1 MIVARDL
8 AMLSTIRIAI
18 RTLARRPAIT
28 LVAVLSLAV
37 GIGVNTA
44 VFSLVDALFLRPPA
58 VRDPYA
64 LAEVHGWFKDSG
76 MAILDWSDC
85 EQIGAQAAAFS
96 ESTAYMRRG
105 GLWRNGDEMTLLLV
119 TVVADNYFDLLGV
132 RPVIGQLPDKNHDYN
147 ADPEPPILLAH
158 WFWQERLGA
167 RPDIIG
173 HTMELSGHLYRV
185 AAVLPPH
192 FRGLEPMGSR
202 HIWTPVGSWARYF
215 KNDLNRGS
223 GQFEGLARL
232 RPGASIEQAQAQL
245 DTLSKRIESADSRVA
260 KGRRLVATSLAG
272 EIRSRV
278 LPGALVLA
286 VVGLVL
292 LVACANVA
300 TALLAHAEARRRE
313 IGVRLAL
320 GAGRLAL
327 LRQFVAESAVLACA
341 GAGAGLLLGRWLMSL
356 APALAPPTDFP
367 LSFDLRMDARLLGF
381 TAAATLI
388 TLAVFGLAPLVYSLR
403 ISLLDALSGAR
414 TAGRTRRSFA
424 RNAFVTAQVALS
436 VIVVTGAVVLLRA
449 LEDTRTIYPGYDT
462 SRPLALV
469 WANKQEGGKPEIA
482 AYADAV
488 DRMSAVGG
496 VEAVSFARHL
506 PLVGSGAGATIS
518 VVPEGAAPDAAPNRV
533 YFNLVGPR
541 FFEVTGARILRGRA
555 FRDSDHH
562 GGAPAAI
569 VNMEAARRFWPG
581 REAVGKTLRAGDRTY
596 EVVGVAVDGRIGSLY
611 EPPAPA
617 LFLPASRMEWGETI
631 LVASTRGDPARV
643 LKELA
648 KAAGRTGDLR
658 VYQSM
663 TLRTLMR
670 QALYSDWIPTV
681 LGGALAV
688 VGLLLAAG
696 GLYGAVSYT
705 AQRRVPEFGVRLAVG
720 ARPRQIAGLVLRQ
733 GAFIC
738 LVGVPVGAGLFLA
751 AYRYYGGALLRNRPL
766 DPAALAVG
774 AALSVAVVL
783 AGALLPAVRAARLD
797 PSEVLRSE

>member
-1 MIVARDL
+1 V
-8 AMLSTIRIAI
+8 LSVIRISI
-18 RTLARRPAIT
+18 RTLARRPAVT
-28 LVAVLSLAV
+28 VVAVISLAV

-64 LAEVHGWFKDSG
+64 LVQVNGWFKDSG

-85 EQIGAQAAAFS
+85 EEIGRQTPAFS
-96 ESTAYMRRG
+96 EATAYMRRG

-119 TVVADNYFDLLGV
+119 TVVGGNYFDVLGV
-132 RPVIGQLPDKNHDYN
+132 RPILGRLPRKNHDYN
-147 ADPEPPILLAH
+147 ADPEPPLILAY
-158 WFWQERLGA
+158 WFWRERLGA

-173 HTMELSGHLYRV
+173 RSMELTGRLYRV

-192 FRGLEPMGSR
+192 FRGLKPTSSV
-202 HIWTPVGSWARYF
+202 HIWMPVGSWTHYF
-215 KNDLNRGS
+215 KNDLNRGG
-223 GQFEGLARL
+223 GQFEALARL

-245 DTLSKRIESADSRVA
+245 DVLAQRIESSDSRVA
-260 KGRRLVATSLAG
+260 KGRRLIATSLAS
-272 EIRSRV
+272 EIRGRI
-278 LPGALVLA
+278 LPGVLVLA
-286 VVGLVL
+286 VVALVL

-300 TALLAHAEARRRE
+300 TALLAFAESRRRE
-313 IGVRLAL
+313 IGVRLAM

-327 LRQFVAESAVLACA
+327 MRQFLAESAVLACA

-356 APALAPPTDFP
+356 VPVLAPPTAFP
-367 LSFDLRMDARLLGF
+367 VSFDLRMDARLLGF

-388 TLAVFGLAPLVYSLR
+388 TLTVFGFAPLGYSLR

-414 TAGRTRRSFA
+414 TIGRTRWSFT
-424 RNAFVTAQVALS
+424 RNVFVTAQVALS
-436 VIVVTGAVVLLRA
+436 VVVVAGAVVLLRA
-449 LEDTRTIYPGYDT
+449 LADARTIYPGYDT
-462 SRPLALV
+462 SRPLALIFV
-469 WANKQEGGKPEIA
+469 NKQRGGKPEMS

-496 VEAVSFARHL
+496 VEAVTFARHL
-506 PLVGSGAGATIS
+506 PLVGSGGGATIS
-518 VVPEGAAPDAAPNRV
+518 VVPEGAAPDAVPNRV

-555 FRDSDHH
+555 FSDLDHP

-581 REAVGKTLRAGDRTY
+581 QNPLGKTLRVRDRTY
-596 EVVGVAVDGRIGSLY
+596 EVVGIAVDGCIASLY
-611 EPPAPA
+611 ERPTPA

-631 LVASTRGDPARV
+631 LIATTRADPASV

-648 KAAGRTGDLR
+648 KAAGQTGDLR

-670 QALYSDWIPTV
+670 LALYSDWIPTV
-681 LGGALAV
+681 LGGALAII
-688 VGLLLAAG
+688 GLLLAAG

-720 ARPRQIAGLVLRQ
+720 ARPRQIAGLVIRQ
-733 GAFIC
+733 GALIC
-738 LVGVPVGAGLFLA
+738 LAGVPVGAGLFLA
-751 AYRYYGGALLRNRPL
+751 LYRYYGAGLLRNRPL
-766 DPAALAVG
+766 DPLALAAG
-774 AALSVAVVL
+774 AAVTIGVVL
-783 AGALLPAVRAARLD
+783 AGALVPAVRAARLH
-797 PSEVLRSE
+797 PSDVLRAE